1 MKTKIITILFILGI
15 SMIVGCSKQL
25 KPDGFPP
32 LYPVSVLVIQDGQP
46 LAGALI
52 SLHGTEDSPLKW
64 GVFAETDSN
73 GKAVFVTHGKFYG
86 APEGEYLVTVAK
98 EELVEVTNR
107 GGNGAT
113 DSFTLIEKQYIDKE
127 KTPFTIQIQKK
138 GKNHAELDVGKPVR
152 IFLGRNV
159 A

>member
-1 MKTKIITILFILGI
+1 MNLKNFVLPCVLILF
-15 SMIVGCSKQL
+15 SVVGCSRQL

-32 LYPVSVLVIQDGQP
+32 LYPVSVLVIQDGKP
-46 LAGALI
+46 LGGALV
-52 SLHGTEDSPLKW
+52 SLHGTENSPLKW

-86 APEGEYLVTVAK
+86 APEGEYLITVAK
-98 EELVEVTNR
+98 EELVEVANR

-113 DSFTLIEKQYIDKE
+113 DSFTLIEKQYTDRE
-127 KTPFTIQIQKK
+127 QTPYRIHIQKK
-138 GKNHAELDVGKPVR
+138 SKNHVELDVGKPVR
-152 IFLGRNV
+152 EFLGRNV